1 MALECAAGLSCLF
14 QNIFFIL
21 IGCFGMGFL
30 IGFHEL
36 GHFLFAKL
44 FGVRTPSFSIGMG
57 PKLLTKKIG
66 DTEFSFSA
74 IPLGGYVEI
83 AGAAEIGQGDQKE
96 AHAKDSGS
104 FTSKPYYQQLLILLG
119 GIIFNLA
126 FAYGA
131 FILLFATGIPKT
143 PLIQK
148 PIISVIQ
155 PESPAEKH
163 TLLIGDRIISIND
176 ETIENDIY
184 KIQSILQPLAQQEAT
199 VVIERDQTLIEKT
212 IIIGEKK
219 VNGTSIGFLGVEF
232 EISDTPAQSWGQ
244 AIKSGIALTHAWI
257 INTAKAF
264 TQLKKNSSELAGP
277 VMIIAMTTKAA
288 SAGLKILL
296 FFLAIISINLAVLNL
311 IPLPILDGGQILF
324 YTIEAIIGRPLP
336 GKVREYIHIAT
347 WIMFLLL
354 FLVLTTKDIYRIA
367 SPYIETIRLY
377 FK

>member
-1 MALECAAGLSCLF
+1 MALECTAGLSCLF

-36 GHFLFAKL
+36 GHFLCAKF

-57 PKLLTKKIG
+57 PKLFTKKIG

-83 AGAAEIGQGDQKE
+83 AGAAEVGQGDQKE
-96 AHAKDSGS
+96 AHATDTGS
-104 FTSKPYYQQLLILLG
+104 FASKPYYQKLCILLG
-119 GIIFNLA
+119 GIVFNLI
-126 FAYGA
+126 FAYSA
-131 FILLFATGIPKT
+131 FIFLFATGIPKT

-155 PESPAEKH
+155 PESPADKH
-163 TLLIGDRIISIND
+163 TLLVGDRIVSINN
-176 ETIENDIY
+176 EAIENNIY
-184 KIQSILQPLAQQEAT
+184 KIQNILQPLAAQEAII
-199 VVIERDQTLIEKT
+199 VVERDKTLIEKT
-212 IIIGEKK
+212 IIVGEKNI
-219 VNGTSIGFLGVEF
+219 NGTSVGFLGVEF
-232 EISDTPAQSWGQ
+232 EISDTPAQSLSE
-244 AIKSGIALTHAWI
+244 AIKNGITLTHTWI
-257 INTAKAF
+257 INTAQAF

-288 SAGLKILL
+288 SAGFKILL
-296 FFLAIISINLAVLNL
+296 FFLAIISINLAVLNV

-336 GKVREYIHIAT
+336 DKVREYIHIAT

-367 SPYIETIRLY
+367 SPYVETIRLY